1 MEQKNFNKS
10 HNSTIPSFF
19 KTNKMKLGKEE
30 NEKLFSL
37 NQNNNNDSKDIV
49 ENTTEKVKFLFP
61 DLSTKDVKNVLERAE
76 YNIEKTI
83 ELLKELKKE
92 QKKKSEN
99 NNNNNSNTSRFG
111 KKVKKRNYLEFI
123 QKIKDKTE
131 NKNEI
136 NNNVN
141 DNINSN
147 VHSTNIQNKNQ
158 ENKEINQI
166 KQTQS
171 NDESNEKDSNNN
183 NIENNSIINN
193 LDEEKKNLINS
204 QIDYLLNKF
213 SKMNNISEL
222 KKLLT
227 EIGFPLE
234 KEEQYKENISI
245 MELQKKLDEK
255 VNTNSDIKNKIVSL
269 YKKYEKTCVDIKQK
283 QDKIE
288 ELSNTLGNLI
298 DTETDQK
305 IRKERLEKE
314 LKDSENSI
322 FNNNNFNGPKEGY

>member
-19 KTNKMKLGKEE
+19 KTNKMKVGKEE

-92 QKKKSEN
+92 QKKKTE
-99 NNNNNSNTSRFG
+99 NNNNSNTSRFG

-234 KEEQYKENISI
+234 KEEQDKENINI

-288 ELSNTLGNLI
+288 EFSNILGNLI
-298 DTETDQK
+298 DMETDQK

>member
-19 KTNKMKLGKEE
+19 KTNKMKVGKEE

-99 NNNNNSNTSRFG
+99 NNNSNTSRFG

-158 ENKEINQI
+158 ENKVINQI

-234 KEEQYKENISI
+234 KEEQDKENINI

>member
-92 QKKKSEN
+92 QKKKSE
-99 NNNNNSNTSRFG
+99 NNNSNTSRFG

-234 KEEQYKENISI
+234 KEEQDKENINI

-255 VNTNSDIKNKIVSL
+255 VNTNSDIKNKIISL

>member
-19 KTNKMKLGKEE
+19 KTNKMKVGKEE

-99 NNNNNSNTSRFG
+99 INNSNTSRFG

-147 VHSTNIQNKNQ
+147 VNSTNIQNKNQ

-234 KEEQYKENISI
+234 KEEQDKENINI

>member
-19 KTNKMKLGKEE
+19 KTNKMKVGKEE

-92 QKKKSEN
+92 QKKKSE
-99 NNNNNSNTSRFG
+99 NNNSNTSRFG

-234 KEEQYKENISI
+234 KEEQDKENINI

>member
-19 KTNKMKLGKEE
+19 KTNKMKVGKEE

-99 NNNNNSNTSRFG
+99 NNNSNTSRFG

-147 VHSTNIQNKNQ
+147 VNSTNIQNKNQ

-171 NDESNEKDSNNN
+171 NDESNEKDSNN

-234 KEEQYKENISI
+234 KEEQDKDNINI
-245 MELQKKLDEK
+245 IELQKKLDEK

>member
-19 KTNKMKLGKEE
+19 KTNKMKVGKEE

-99 NNNNNSNTSRFG
+99 NNNSNTSRFS

-147 VHSTNIQNKNQ
+147 VNSTNIQNKNQ

-234 KEEQYKENISI
+234 KEEQDKDNINI
-245 MELQKKLDEK
+245 IELQKKLDEK

>member
-19 KTNKMKLGKEE
+19 KTNKMKVGKEE

-99 NNNNNSNTSRFG
+99 NNNSNTSRFG

-141 DNINSN
+141 DDINSN

-234 KEEQYKENISI
+234 KEEQDKENINI

>member
-10 HNSTIPSFF
+10 HDSTIPSFF
-19 KTNKMKLGKEE
+19 KTNKMKVGKEE

-92 QKKKSEN
+92 QKKKSE
-99 NNNNNSNTSRFG
+99 NNNNSNTSRFG

-234 KEEQYKENISI
+234 KEEQDKENINI

>member
-99 NNNNNSNTSRFG
+99 NNNSNTSRFG

-141 DNINSN
+141 DDINSN

-234 KEEQYKENISI
+234 KEEQDKDNINI
-245 MELQKKLDEK
+245 IELQKKLDEK

>member
-1 MEQKNFNKS
+1 M
-10 HNSTIPSFF
+10 
-19 KTNKMKLGKEE
+19 
-30 NEKLFSL
+30 
-37 NQNNNNDSKDIV
+37 
-49 ENTTEKVKFLFP
+49 
-61 DLSTKDVKNVLERAE
+61 
-76 YNIEKTI
+76 
-83 ELLKELKKE
+83 
-92 QKKKSEN
+92 
-99 NNNNNSNTSRFG
+99 G
-111 KKVKKRNYLEFI
+111 KKRKKYI
-123 QKIKDKTE
+123 IK
-131 NKNEI
+131 NKPPTQGN
-136 NNNVN
+136 
-141 DNINSN
+141 
-147 VHSTNIQNKNQ
+147 TRR
-158 ENKEINQI
+158 NQI

-171 NDESNEKDSNNN
+171 NDESNEKDSNN

-234 KEEQYKENISI
+234 KEEQDKENINI

>member
-92 QKKKSEN
+92 QKKKSE
-99 NNNNNSNTSRFG
+99 NNNNSNTSRFG

-234 KEEQYKENISI
+234 KEEQDKENINI

>member
-37 NQNNNNDSKDIV
+37 NQNNNNGSKDIV

-92 QKKKSEN
+92 QKKKSE
-99 NNNNNSNTSRFG
+99 NNNNSNTSRFG

-234 KEEQYKENISI
+234 KEEQDKDNINI
-245 MELQKKLDEK
+245 IELQKKLDEK